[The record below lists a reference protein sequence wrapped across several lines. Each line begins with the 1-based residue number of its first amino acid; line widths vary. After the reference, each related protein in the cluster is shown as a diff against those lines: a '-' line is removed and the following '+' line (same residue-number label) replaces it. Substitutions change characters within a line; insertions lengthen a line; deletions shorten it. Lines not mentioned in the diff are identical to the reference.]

1 MPLSGV
7 CGRVT
12 ALTGMNVMETTTS
25 QDFAKIIRNR
35 SEYLREYKERTGK
48 KIFGYFCTYTPEELL
63 HAAGIHPVRLF
74 GGTEAITQADTLIQS
89 FVCPFVRGVLD
100 TALKGGFDFLDGI
113 VHAYT
118 CDATCGLFGI
128 WRRNIETDFTYMYAP
143 PYFPSDGSIKY
154 HVREL
159 EKLRGAL
166 EEHTG
171 ARVSNEA
178 VDRSIETYNR
188 KRSVLKRL
196 YAIRAANPTPIA
208 GTEALDVVLTGTTVP
223 PEDFTDMVEARIK
236 EALRPVGCGQDAHRV
251 YISGSELHDTEIL
264 QTIEEAGATIVGD
277 DLCTGS
283 RSFHD
288 LVESGGD
295 PIEALARRYV
305 ARTPCPSRL
314 PVSRRLEFI
323 LEGMRQC
330 RADSLIFVIQKFC
343 DPHLA
348 EQPFLSKALKKAGIP
363 TIVIETEHRIGPS
376 REQIRTRVQGF
387 LEMLER

>member
-1 MPLSGV
+1 MGTI
-7 CGRVT
+7 T
-12 ALTGMNVMETTTS
+12 AQSFTEIT
-25 QDFAKIIRNR
+25 QNR
-35 SEYLREYKERTGK
+35 AEYLREYKERTGK
-48 KIFGYFCTYTPEELL
+48 KIFGYFCSYTPEELL

-74 GGTEAITQADTLIQS
+74 GGTEDITQADRLIQS

-128 WRRNIETDFTYMYAP
+128 WQRNIETDFTYMYAP
-143 PYFPSDGSIKY
+143 PYFLSDSSIKY

-159 EKLRGAL
+159 EKLKRAL
-166 EEHTG
+166 EEYTG
-171 ARVSNEA
+171 ASISREA
-178 VDRSIETYNR
+178 VEQSIETYNR
-188 KRSVLKRL
+188 KRSALKRL
-196 YAIRAANPTPIA
+196 YAVRASNPTPIA
-208 GTEALDVVLTGTTVP
+208 GTKALDVVLAGMTVP
-223 PEDFTDMVEARIK
+223 PEDFTDMVEALIK
-236 EALRPVGCGQDAHRV
+236 EVLRPVGCGQDAHRI
-251 YISGSELHDTEIL
+251 YISGSELHDAEIL
-264 QTIEEAGATIVGD
+264 QTIEEAGATVVGD

-288 LVESGGD
+288 LVEPGGD
-295 PIEALARRYV
+295 PIEALARRYI

-323 LEGMRQC
+323 LEGMREC
-330 RADSLIFVIQKFC
+330 RATALIFVIQKFC

-348 EQPFLSKALKKAGIP
+348 EQPLLSQSLKEAGIP
-363 TIVIETEHRIGPS
+363 NMVVETEHRIGPG

-387 LEMLER
+387 LEMLGQ